1 MPEPL
6 LLTSRL
12 HLRPI
17 DRQDIDALMTYC
29 ADLALSRWMTHIP
42 HPYTQADAE
51 DYVARASAKPG
62 RVWGIAMNNALIG
75 TMGTVGEFGYW
86 IGRPFWRQGIASE
99 AGVAVLYHYFTNPDH
114 DQITARHA
122 VANAASGALLR
133 KLGFED
139 TGPAT
144 TSSKATGETL
154 DARAVLL
161 T

>member
-1 MPEPL
+1 
-6 LLTSRL
+6 
-12 HLRPI
+12 
-17 DRQDIDALMTYC
+17 
-29 ADLALSRWMTHIP
+29 
-42 HPYTQADAE
+42 
-51 DYVARASAKPG
+51 
-62 RVWGIAMNNALIG
+62 
-75 TMGTVGEFGYW
+75 MGTVGEFGYW

-161 T
+161 TGAGWQARQNA